1 MNRTQAKHGINFAT
15 SRLATVTLTLL
26 LSYLGG
32 CQHSL
37 TAIPLF
43 NPEATLKNRIG
54 SAYEVYGQ
62 VNGQIAEF
70 VAKGWMTQDDVDK
83 SWSPTLDKI
92 RRGIDEADALR
103 LLGKTV
109 DANAKID
116 NVKALLQ
123 SLRDGLASLQRSKQ

>member
-1 MNRTQAKHGINFAT
+1 
-15 SRLATVTLTLL
+15 
-26 LSYLGG
+26 
-32 CQHSL
+32 L

-70 VAKGWMTQDDVDK
+70 VAKGWMTQDDV
-83 SWSPTLDKI
+83 DKI